1 MEFHRYVPRRI
12 VRHSQ
17 FPDKTGFTLRCNRLV
32 RVRHPL
38 HQRRREKDLSIQI
51 HGVAIRHRGDEVAN
65 SPPFGLINIID
76 AVHLQLTQFFYKY
89 QRDPDLTK

>member
-1 MEFHRYVPRRI
+1 LIEDYKKDRA
-12 VRHSQ
+12 
-17 FPDKTGFTLRCNRLV
+17 K
-32 RVRHPL
+32 RHPQIFNL
-38 HQRRREKDLSIQI
+38 HFSISAYPGSAAFTPEETEKDLSVQI